1 MSYIFRTKYVSMT
14 EKSKTDFFFSKAWMY
29 WKERFA
35 SGFPNFTIV
44 GLKKHSFK
52 RVV

>member
-29 WKERFA
+29 WKERFT